1 MTDLRES
8 PLFARAYDLVK
19 ESCIQ
24 SERFPRARRA
34 VLVRRMEDSAFGFS
48 DAITDASKSQD
59 PRPLLLRADAA
70 LVRWRLCLRLCV
82 DLKLLSDGR
91 MEELMRLVAESGR
104 LLGGWQR
111 KLGPQPQRPGPR

>member
-19 ESCIQ
+19 ESCLQ

-34 VLVRRMEDSAFGFS
+34 VLGRRMEEAAFAFH
-48 DAITDASKSQD
+48 DALVEASKARD
-59 PRPLLLRADAA
+59 PRPLLVRADAA

-91 MEELMRLVAESGR
+91 MEELMRLAAENGR
-104 LLGGWQR
+104 LLGGWLR
-111 KLGPQPQRPGPR
+111 KLGPQPERPAR